1 VAYSFLVSSL
11 SKTLRLFALNH
22 EKEGQAAPASAA
34 AETGKQADILLI
46 PILHPT
52 CFLISRRD
60 AEKSF
65 FVLLSV
71 SAPLRDNIL
80 SFFDRGGNNKFTS
93 DLVPY
98 P

>member
-52 CFLISRRD
+52 CFLISRRG
-60 AEKSF
+60 AETQRKAF
-65 FVLLSV
+65 
-71 SAPLRDNIL
+71 L
-80 SFFDRGGNNKFTS
+80 SFSASLRLCATTFCHFLTGAGITNSLLT
-93 DLVPY
+93 
-98 P
+98 